1 MANDASDTRTRRL
14 NGPATVPVVWH
25 LERQGGRS
33 FTIGVYSGVG
43 ENWNAT
49 TGKWVQTAKG
59 YFAEISE
66 RVISTL
72 EAAGST
78 LKRYDRNRESIYATR
93 DEAHTLALRR
103 VRAIVQGDEIKIRPP
118 RV

>member
-1 MANDASDTRTRRL
+1 MANDASDTRTRRA
-14 NGPATVPVVWH
+14 NGPATFPVIWH

-43 ENWNAT
+43 ERWIT
-49 TGKWVQTAKG
+49 SSGKWVQIAKG

-66 RVISTL
+66 RVIPQVG
-72 EAAGST
+72 AVGGT
-78 LKRYDRNRESIYATR
+78 LKRYDRHREQLYATR

-103 VRAIVQGDEIKIRPP
+103 VRAIVAREGKDPAP
-118 RV
+118 RA